1 MANLSSG
8 STVGGS
14 PILTLN
20 DLSSMQTG
28 GVVDAST
35 TKKGIVQLADSLN
48 IDSSSLALTAKQGK
62 LLNDVKIEKS
72 SISNSVTS
80 TSSSMVASSL
90 AVKTAYDRGT
100 EAVNIANTKID
111 QLNISDAVDS
121 DSSTTVASSLAVKM
135 ANDNANTKASLN
147 SSNTES
153 GGVKTRLNGTTL
165 YMTNNGNNP

>member
-1 MANLSSG
+1 MANLAAG

-14 PILTLN
+14 PILTLHG
-20 DLSSMQTG
+20 LKSIQSG

-35 TKKGIVQLADSLN
+35 TTKGFVQLADSLN

-62 LLNDVKIEKS
+62 LLNDGKIEKS

-100 EAVNIANTKID
+100 EAINI
-111 QLNISDAVDS
+111 
-121 DSSTTVASSLAVKM
+121 
-135 ANDNANTKASLN
+135 ANDNAN
-147 SSNTES
+147 SSVPS
-153 GGVKTRLNGTTL
+153 GSATVGALAYNGTTRADGVIRW
-165 YMTNNGNNP
+165 YNKPK